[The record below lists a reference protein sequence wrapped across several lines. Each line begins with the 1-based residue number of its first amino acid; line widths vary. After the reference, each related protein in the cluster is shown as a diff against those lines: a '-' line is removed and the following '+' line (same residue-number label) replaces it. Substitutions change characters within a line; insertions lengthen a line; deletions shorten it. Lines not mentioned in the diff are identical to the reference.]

1 MRAYEK
7 DIIRVTGCSPED
19 AAMIEHIMRE
29 DIFHS
34 TLDWQTATQ
43 FKRAAR
49 KAAKMLAADRGTY
62 EEYFR
67 LTREA
72 YQRMRAENESKAK
85 SRLQ

>member
-1 MRAYEK
+1 MSAYEK
-7 DIIRVTGCSPED
+7 DIIEVTGCSPGD

-34 TLDWQTATQ
+34 TLDWQTAAQ
-43 FKRAAR
+43 FNRAAR
-49 KAAKMLAADRGTY
+49 KAAKIFAADRQTY

-72 YQRMRAENESKAK
+72 YLRLHAENQAK
-85 SRLQ
+85 EKGELP